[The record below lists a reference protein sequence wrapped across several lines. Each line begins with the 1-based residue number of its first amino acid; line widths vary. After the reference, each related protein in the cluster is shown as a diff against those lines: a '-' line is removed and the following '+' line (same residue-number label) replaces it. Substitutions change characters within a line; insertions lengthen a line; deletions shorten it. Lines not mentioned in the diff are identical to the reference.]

1 MLDLT
6 VFVMTQFRQLVNCC
20 PDTPI
25 LSSASPVHEDFLPAI
40 NNCSSDHELV
50 EGVLKTVEVRTNNI
64 KIYRNKDNHSI
75 FSSYMVV

>member
-6 VFVMTQFRQLVNCC
+6 VFVMTQFRQLVKCC

-25 LSSASPVHEDFLPAI
+25 LSSASPVHEDFLPVI

-50 EGVLKTVEVRTNNI
+50 QGVLKTVEVRTNNR
-64 KIYRNKDNHSI
+64 KIYRNKGIPSI
-75 FSSYMVV
+75 FISYMVI